1 MKYAAF
7 HQYTADLALTA
18 THRPAHRAY
27 LTKLIE
33 NDQAVA
39 AGPFLDEAGD
49 PNGTMVIV
57 EAVDMAAAKAIATN
71 DPYTVAGLFSTTE
84 IKPWRWTL
92 KNPEVA

>member
-1 MKYAAF
+1 MLF
-7 HQYTADLALTA
+7 ALICTDKPGQLEMRLKVRP
-18 THRPAHRAY
+18 THLAY
-27 LTKLIE
+27 LESLGAKLK
-33 NDQAVA
+33 A
-39 AGPFLDEAGD
+39 AGPFLDEAGN